1 MVQLDGIADEA
12 AVAGS
17 FYGALPAPV
26 RSRLIEG
33 ATLLE
38 VPASRLIFRPTDPHR
53 RVGLLARGLARVFLT
68 GPDGRQISTR
78 YARVGSVI
86 SNISGPGATWLSL
99 NVAAVTDS
107 TVLEL
112 VPETLKALGVSDS
125 RVAWALA
132 EDLTR
137 RLDDLYATLAANC
150 FGSMTE
156 RVGRLLLD
164 RAERDPVDQCLVV
177 KMTQQELADDV
188 GKVREMVA
196 RTLRELRV
204 AGLIET
210 RTGEVI
216 ILDADGLAT
225 LVGRW
230 HR

>member
-12 AVAGS
+12 AIAGS

-26 RSRLIEG
+26 RARLIDG

-38 VPASRLIFRPTDPHR
+38 IPAGGLIFRPTDPHR
-53 RVGLLARGLARVFLT
+53 RVGLVLVGLARVFLT

-78 YARVGSVI
+78 YAKVGAVI
-86 SNISGPGATWLSL
+86 SNISGPGATRLSL
-99 NVAAVTDS
+99 SVAAVTDS
-107 TVLEL
+107 AVLEL
-112 VPETLKALGVSDS
+112 VPETLIALGVSDS
-125 RVAWALA
+125 VVSWALA

-137 RLDDLYATLAANC
+137 RLDDLYATLAASC

-164 RAERDPVDQCLVV
+164 RAVLDPVDQRMVV
-177 KMTQQELADDV
+177 TMTQQELADGV
-188 GKVREMVA
+188 GKRREMVA

-204 AGLIET
+204 AGLLET
-210 RTGEVI
+210 RNGEVI
-216 ILDADGLAT
+216 LLDPDRLAG

-230 HR
+230 R